1 MVKQLL
7 YYPVLLFS
15 ASSGKMEKASCP
27 FGKVLVRTRQRLGI
41 NQYQLA
47 KRTGRSVQH
56 LSQIEH
62 GKSEPRISTVIMLVK
77 ALGVD
82 IGDFVREVALEL
94 ELEKPLT

>member
-1 MVKQLL
+1 
-7 YYPVLLFS
+7 
-15 ASSGKMEKASCP
+15 MEKTSCS

-41 NQYQLA
+41 TQYQLA

-62 GKSEPRISTVIMLVK
+62 GKSEPRIGTVIMLAN

-82 IGDFVREVALEL
+82 LGDILINYTLKL
-94 ELEKPLT
+94 ELEKPLAELGSK

>member
-1 MVKQLL
+1 MSSV
-7 YYPVLLFS
+7 YPVFTSLGITS
-15 ASSGKMEKASCP
+15 P
-27 FGKVLVRTRQRLGI
+27 DPRQRLGI
-41 NQYQLA
+41 TQYQLA

-62 GKSEPRISTVIMLVK
+62 GKSEPRISTVIMLAK

-82 IGDFVREVALEL
+82 IGDFVREVAIEL

>member
-1 MVKQLL
+1 
-7 YYPVLLFS
+7 
-15 ASSGKMEKASCP
+15 MEKASCP

-41 NQYQLA
+41 TQYQLA

-56 LSQIEH
+56 LLSQIEH
-62 GKSEPRISTVIMLVK
+62 GKTEPRISTVIMLAK

-82 IGDFVREVALEL
+82 IGDFVREVAIEL

>member
-1 MVKQLL
+1 
-7 YYPVLLFS
+7 
-15 ASSGKMEKASCP
+15 MEKTSCP

-41 NQYQLA
+41 TQYQLA
-47 KRTGRSVQH
+47 NTGRSVQH

-62 GKSEPRISTVIMLVK
+62 GKSEPRISTVIMLAK

-82 IGDFVREVALEL
+82 VGDFVREVALEL

>member
-62 GKSEPRISTVIMLVK
+62 GKSEPRISTVIMLAK

-82 IGDFVREVALEL
+82 IVDFVREVALEL

>member
-1 MVKQLL
+1 
-7 YYPVLLFS
+7 
-15 ASSGKMEKASCP
+15 MEKTSCP

-41 NQYQLA
+41 TQYQLA

-62 GKSEPRISTVIMLVK
+62 GKSEPRISTVIMLAK
-77 ALGVD
+77 ALGV
-82 IGDFVREVALEL
+82 GDFVREVALEL

>member
-1 MVKQLL
+1 
-7 YYPVLLFS
+7 
-15 ASSGKMEKASCP
+15 MEKTSCS

-41 NQYQLA
+41 TQYQLA

-62 GKSEPRISTVIMLVK
+62 GKSEPRISTVIMLAK

-82 IGDFVREVALEL
+82 VREVALEL

>member
-1 MVKQLL
+1 
-7 YYPVLLFS
+7 
-15 ASSGKMEKASCP
+15 MEKASCP

-41 NQYQLA
+41 TQYQLA

-62 GKSEPRISTVIMLVK
+62 GKSEPRISTVIMLAK

-82 IGDFVREVALEL
+82 VGDFVREVAIEL

>member
-1 MVKQLL
+1 
-7 YYPVLLFS
+7 
-15 ASSGKMEKASCP
+15 MEKTPCP

-41 NQYQLA
+41 TQYQLA

-62 GKSEPRISTVIMLVK
+62 GKSEPRISTVIMLAN

-82 IGDFVREVALEL
+82 LGDFIKEIAVEFES
-94 ELEKPLT
+94 EKPYRS

>member
-1 MVKQLL
+1 MSGCFTYL
-7 YYPVLLFS
+7 
-15 ASSGKMEKASCP
+15 ASIRGLQTRP
-27 FGKVLVRTRQRLGI
+27 RQRLGI
-41 NQYQLA
+41 TQYQLA

-62 GKSEPRISTVIMLVK
+62 GKSEPRISTVIMLAK

-82 IGDFVREVALEL
+82 VGDFVREVALEL